1 MMEHGP
7 EAARAFLSQCQYLTN
22 HWLLQHGMSIGIG
35 DTVADATTMGAIN
48 DTINKVCHLDFTT
61 TPYVLLAC
69 AQAWWQLM
77 VRCMLYRYL
86 PTAEIFLPSCW
97 YVFFGCKWCMGLSS

>member
-35 DTVADATTMGAIN
+35 DTVADALTMGSIN
-48 DTINKVCHLDFTT
+48 DTINKVCHIGLRLMYSSLVHRHGGSCDGM
-61 TPYVLLAC
+61 PHDILL
-69 AQAWWQLM
+69 L
-77 VRCMLYRYL
+77 RY
-86 PTAEIFLPSCW
+86 C
-97 YVFFGCKWCMGLSS
+97 

>member
-48 DTINKVCHLDFTT
+48 DTINKVCHLDSRTT
-61 TPYVLLAC
+61 SCVPLRLCSGLVAADGMPLPVLL
-69 AQAWWQLM
+69 
-77 VRCMLYRYL
+77 L
-86 PTAEIFLPSCW
+86 PTAGTFLLSCCCVIF
-97 YVFFGCKWCMGLSS
+97 VVNGA